1 MSFRK
6 TLLVICTVLLEL
18 MFCLSAIAQGPSD
31 VAAVTPPTTADAS
44 PTPPTPLPPNPQPQT
59 STSADDS
66 DGWRGQIAIYGWFP
80 GIHGTVGVFG
90 HDAGIHVPFSDVF
103 HTLKGIIPIAVE
115 LDKRRLVI
123 PVDFFWVKLG
133 DDRGI
138 PFNELGQTSVN
149 IHLTESIFT
158 PKIGYRLINA
168 EHFKFDALAGIRYWY
183 VGQNLTVEPV
193 GVGRSRSA
201 SWVDGLGGARA
212 ILPLSEKASIMVSG
226 DAGAGGANLDYQ
238 ALGLLTYNLTPKW
251 SASVGWRYLYENY
264 RPTDHLFIFNTA
276 MTGLLA
282 GASYNFGGKPAI
294 PPTASCSVSPTEVYP
309 GDPVT
314 ANLTPQNFNLKHTLT
329 FQWSSSGAK
338 ISGNGSTGN
347 VDTTGLA
354 PGSYTVT
361 GTATDPKEKKNNVAT
376 CTANFAVKAKP
387 MNPPQVSCSVNP
399 STVQGGSPSTI
410 TATASSPDNAQIT
423 GYSYSS
429 SAGRISGTGTTATLD
444 TAGAAAGPI
453 TVTVTA
459 TDARNLTGTGT
470 CTVGVEV
477 PPPPPTCSKANSI
490 QFPDLKRPWR
500 VDNTAKAI
508 LDDVASRLKADPNAK
523 IVIVGYA
530 DGEKAPMEGTGKK
543 RHPMNLAAQRAVN
556 AKAYLVQQQGID
568 PSRVEV
574 RQGTG
579 QQKVAD
585 IIWVPQ
591 GADENACAD
600 LQNTT
605 PVDESVVKPSENAY
619 PKAATAPR
627 AHHGASAPAQ

>member
-1 MSFRK
+1 MNSYRK
-6 TLLVICTVLLEL
+6 ILLVIVAMVL
-18 MFCLSAIAQGPSD
+18 MLSLSVLAHAQGPADIS
-31 VAAVTPPTTADAS
+31 ATTPATSADAF
-44 PTPPTPLPPNPQPQT
+44 PPAPLPPSPDPQQSAT
-59 STSADDS
+59 DSTA

-80 GIHGTVGVFG
+80 GIHGTVGVLG

-133 DDRGI
+133 DNRGI

-149 IHLTESIFT
+149 IHLTESILT
-158 PKIGYRLINA
+158 PKIGYRLIDA

-201 SWVDGLGGARA
+201 NWVDGLGGARA

-238 ALGLLTYNLTPKW
+238 ALGLLNYNFTRKW
-251 SASVGWRYLYENY
+251 GASVGWRYLYVNY

-276 MTGLLA
+276 MTGLVA

-294 PPTASCSVSPTEVYP
+294 PPTASCLVSPTEVYP

-314 ANLTPQNFNLKHTLT
+314 ATMSTQNFNPKHTVT
-329 FQWSSSGAK
+329 YGWTSSGGK
-338 ISGNGSTGN
+338 ISGANTTAS

-354 PGSYTVT
+354 AGSYAVS
-361 GTATDPKEKKNNVAT
+361 GTATDAKEKKNNVAT
-376 CTANFAVKAKP
+376 CSANFTVKARP
-387 MNPPQVSCSVNP
+387 MNPPQVSCTASP
-399 STVQGGSPSTI
+399 STVQGGSPATI
-410 TATASSPDNAQIT
+410 TATATSPDNAQIT

-429 SAGRISGTGTTATLD
+429 GAGRISGTSTTATLD
-444 TAGAAAGPI
+444 TAGAPSGPI

-459 TDARNLTGTGT
+459 TDARNLTGNGT

-477 PPPPPTCSKANSI
+477 PPPPPTCSKANYI

-508 LDDVASRLKADPNAK
+508 LDDVASRLKSDPNAK
-523 IVIVGYA
+523 IVIIGYA
-530 DGEKAPMEGTGKK
+530 DGEKAPMIGTGKN
-543 RHPMNLAAQRAVN
+543 RHSMNLAAQRAVN
-556 AKAYLVQQQGID
+556 AKAYVVQQQGID

-585 IIWVPQ
+585 IIWVRQ

-619 PKAATAPR
+619 PKAAMVPR